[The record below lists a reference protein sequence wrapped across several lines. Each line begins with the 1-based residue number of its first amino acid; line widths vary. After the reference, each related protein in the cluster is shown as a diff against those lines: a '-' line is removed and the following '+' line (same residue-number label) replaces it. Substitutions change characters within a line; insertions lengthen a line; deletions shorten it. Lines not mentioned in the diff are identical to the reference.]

1 MFLYIN
7 IAEDR
12 NRVNEIFPTFAE
24 EKRIYEHLSNVMD
37 VNNSSIFEKM
47 GTSDHQNLFFCQDNA
62 VGLQAIVAIHD
73 TTLGPAIGGVRM
85 LPYESLSDAVDDALR
100 LSEAITYKASLAGL
114 NLGGGSAI
122 IVGNHRTDKTE
133 VLMRRFGQ
141 FVEGLNGNF
150 IASTDIGTTQKD
162 LEDMLSETN
171 YVAGLPA
178 SLNGGGDTT
187 IFAARGVFYGIKAAI
202 KELYG
207 DESLAGRKIAVQGVG
222 AVGEQLVAM
231 LRAENARVYVSDMT
245 EERKMK
251 IAAKYKAEPITYSTS
266 FELDADVYAPCALG
280 GTVNPETVPRMRCRI
295 IAGSANN
302 QLKKE
307 EETNRLLKE
316 RDILY
321 TPDFLINAGALISCY
336 SELEGYGNDR
346 TEALI
351 KNIYNATRHVIQKS
365 AEDDITTHEAAKQL
379 AEKRIFD
386 IKKIK

>member
-1 MFLYIN
+1 MEVY
-7 IAEDR
+7 
-12 NRVNEIFPTFAE
+12 
-24 EKRIYEHLSNVMD
+24 
-37 VNNSSIFEKM
+37 NSSVFEKM
-47 GTSDHQNLFFCQDNA
+47 GLSGHQNLFFCHDQA

-85 LPYESLSDAVDDALR
+85 LPYESVSDAVEDALR
-100 LSEAITYKASLAGL
+100 LSQAITYKASIAGL

-122 IVGNHRTDKTE
+122 IIGNNRLDKTE

-141 FVEGLNGNF
+141 FIEGLNGNF

-162 LEDMLSETN
+162 LEYMLSETN

-187 IFAARGVFYGIKAAI
+187 VFAARGVFYGIKAAI

-207 DESLAGRKIAVQGVG
+207 DDSLAGRKIAVQGVG
-222 AVGEQLVAM
+222 SVGEQLVGM

-280 GTVNPETVPRMRCRI
+280 GTVNPDTVPRMRCKI

-302 QLKKE
+302 QLKDE
-307 EETNRLLKE
+307 EATNRLLKE
-316 RDILY
+316 HNILY

-336 SELEGYGNDR
+336 SELEGYGSDR
-346 TEALI
+346 TESLV

-365 AEDDITTHEAAKQL
+365 VEDEITTYEAAKQL

-386 IKKIK
+386 IKKLKR